1 MLYIKSFKNYDEF
14 KNIFAVVEHGNGVKS
29 RKNKILLSW
38 LKDRQ
43 FLKAWLALREKLL
56 KYDKEVMDNLS
67 YLNARNVDD
76 MKKSLKWVLE
86 RGKYLNDPLVHGY
99 CYYNA
104 FNSIDWRM
112 FHTTL
117 HLDDNNGLCDDGDTK
132 SIRYYN
138 EENGRVFKMKA
149 GKFITSCIESL
160 SFSRSLPEQVKRWAG
175 EEFARDWQVYAE
187 KEIGDRNNLTL
198 FYGSEREDFERIYD
212 QNCLVGDFCSCM
224 VNTGQSDFY
233 YDAVDATAAW
243 LENTDGDIVARCVI
257 FNDVKDEEEKLWRLA
272 ERQYSTDQN
281 DTLKQILVSKLI
293 DEGLIDGYK
302 RVGAGCHNHRDFI
315 ANNGESLR
323 DKVFYINC
331 SLEDGDTLSYQDS
344 FAYYNIDEHEACNSD
359 DYDYTDS
366 LDKTDLYFESGHY
379 GRNYSEYS
387 EEWIDEEDSVYDRYN
402 EDWIYSVDA
411 VTAYYRG
418 QEISIHRNRIDYFVW
433 SNYEEMYIY
442 EDEAIWLERNDDYCI
457 DEHAVKDI
465 NGDYIL
471 EDDAKWSS
479 VLLGAIHEDDAV
491 WSRDCKDWLYEPD
504 AFYSKLLDDYFFDEE
519 SMEDAEELYRKEH
532 ALMCVSA

>member
-38 LKDRQ
+38 LKDRK

-56 KYDKEVMDNLS
+56 KYDKEVMDKIS

-86 RGKYLNDPLVHGY
+86 RGNYLNDPIAHD
-99 CYYNA
+99 CYYNV
-104 FNSIDWRM
+104 FSSIDWRM

-138 EENGRVFKMKA
+138 EENGSVFKMKA

-187 KEIGDRNNLTL
+187 REIGDRNNLTL
-198 FYGSEREDFERIYD
+198 FYGSDREDFERIYD
-212 QNCLVGDFCSCM
+212 PCFLKGDFASCM
-224 VNTGQSDFY
+224 VGEDQSDFY
-233 YDAVDATAAW
+233 YYAVDATAAW
-243 LENTDGDIVARCVI
+243 LENSERGIVARCVI
-257 FNDVKDEEEKLWRLA
+257 FNNVKDEKGKLWRLA

-302 RVGAGCHNHRDFI
+302 RVGAGCHDHRDFI

-323 DKVFYINC
+323 YKVFYINC

-344 FAYYNIDEHEACNSD
+344 FAYYNIDKQEACNDSE
-359 DYDYTDS
+359 YDYTDQ
-366 LDKTDLYFESGHY
+366 LDETSSVFEESHD
-379 GRNYSEYS
+379 NKVYSEYS
-387 EEWIDEEDSVYDRYN
+387 GAWIDFSDAVFDDYN
-402 EDWIYSVDA
+402 EDWMYSEDA
-411 VTAYYRG
+411 VRAYYRG
-418 QEISIHRNRIDYFVW
+418 REIQIHRDRTSYFVW
-433 SNYEEMYIY
+433 SDYEDMYIY
-442 EDEAIWLERNDDYCI
+442 EDESIWLERNQDYCI
-457 DEHAVKDI
+457 DNHAVKDI

-471 EDDAKWSS
+471 EDDAKWSFI
-479 VLLGAIHEDDAV
+479 LHENIHVDDAV

-504 AFYSKLLDDYFFDEE
+504 AVYSKLLDDYFLDED
-519 SMEDAEELYRKEH
+519 SMNDAEELYRKEH